1 MKILNSKEQKVS
13 VLVANYNN
21 SIYLNRCIKSIQNQ
35 NYKNIEIIVVDDNS
49 TDNSIEILKKI
60 KKITVIKNEKKNNI
74 GSYDQ
79 INVYKIAFLKAKGDI
94 IFFLDSDDFFKR
106 NKINSL
112 IKFLNKTPDQ
122 LFFDLPIFYFSKN
135 NFLKKKFSQKK
146 FILSLWPRFSPQ
158 SCICIKSDLLT
169 DVFKIIC
176 IKQFPDI
183 WMDFRIAIYAHIR
196 FKKINIV
203 KKYLTFYQQSQ
214 YQVTVKYKFL
224 SKKWWERRLQ
234 AHQYFYYIVKK
245 LKKKKLYS
253 VDFFITV
260 LINKLLK
267 IF

>member
-1 MKILNSKEQKVS
+1 MKIPNSREQKVS
-13 VLVANYNN
+13 VLVANFNN

-60 KKITVIKNEKKNNI
+60 KKITIIKNEKKNDI

-94 IFFLDSDDFFKR
+94 IFFLDSDDFFKSS
-106 NKINSL
+106 KINTL
-112 IKFLNKTPDQ
+112 VKFLNKTPDQ

-135 NFLKKKFSQKK
+135 NFIVKKFSQKK
-146 FILSLWPRFSPQ
+146 FILSPWPRFSPQ
-158 SCICIKSDLLT
+158 SCICIKRDLLT
-169 DVFKIIC
+169 DVLKIIS
-176 IKQFPDI
+176 IKRFPDI
-183 WMDFRIAIYAHIR
+183 WMDFRIAIYAYIR

-214 YQVTVKYKFL
+214 YQVTAKYKFF

-234 AHQYFYYIVKK
+234 AYQYFYYIIDK